1 MSTANFLH
9 TILVITIV
17 SVAIDLFTVLHT
29 LHFDSTYNLV
39 GKDADIDH
47 KKWKTAIHYIS
58 PSEIWYALT

>member
-17 SVAIDLFTVLHT
+17 SIAIDLFTVLHT

-39 GKDADIDH
+39 GKDADITRNEKQQFIIYHHLKYDM
-47 KKWKTAIHYIS
+47 
-58 PSEIWYALT
+58 L